1 MVHAEACAHGA
12 RTRMCMGSAGPQ
24 LTPVTAQGAEGPG
37 HTELLCLVQN
47 QWEGRAGG
55 NLGWERSTG
64 PGGACWVD
72 LPTHGAHRPAPTTH
86 ALPSGSPSAIPTG
99 PVSFIADSGPRG
111 IRCCSQ
117 DEPCGSLGTV
127 HISGLSS
134 LLPCDEFEGLSPPFG
149 LLGPPSCPDQ
159 PGQGQQRFIPC
170 PLLPTN

>member
-1 MVHAEACAHGA
+1 MVHAEICAHGA

-55 NLGWERSTG
+55 DPGCERTTG
-64 PGGACWVD
+64 PGGACRMD
-72 LPTHGAHRPAPTTH
+72 LPTHGAHRPAPTAH
-86 ALPSGSPSAIPTG
+86 VLPSGSPSAIQCHLLLTED
-99 PVSFIADSGPRG
+99 PVG
-111 IRCCSQ
+111 IRHCSQ
-117 DEPCGSLGTV
+117 DEPRGSLGTV

-134 LLPCDEFEGLSPPFG
+134 LLPFDEFEGLSPPFG
-149 LLGPPSCPDQ
+149 LLGPPSCQDQ

-170 PLLPTN
+170 RLLPRN